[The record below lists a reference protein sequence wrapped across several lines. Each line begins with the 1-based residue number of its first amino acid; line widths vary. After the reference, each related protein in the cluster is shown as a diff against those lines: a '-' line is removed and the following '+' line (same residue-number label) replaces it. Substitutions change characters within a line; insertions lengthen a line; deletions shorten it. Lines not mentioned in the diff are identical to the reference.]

1 MENIRLLLKKN
12 TTSLL
17 VITTGLLIFSSCKKD
32 KNSNEIQISEITA
45 SGNVKQ
51 FMIDYLPG
59 NQTLTAITLKNQAS
73 GSAGSVHVK
82 IAIDT
87 AVSAAGARILPNNG
101 YTPPTLEY
109 DVPAN
114 SSVPVQLTI
123 NRTNLPPDAVYGIG
137 FKIETT
143 SSGTISNGAQKIIL
157 KFDLRNKFDGL
168 YRMTGTMV
176 DIAAPTITGYFPQD
190 VALVTTG
197 PNQVVFI
204 PKDLGI
210 PGVLILSG
218 TSLSYYGSFGPT
230 LNFNASTNQITSVVN
245 SYGQPASNTRSAEI
259 DPSGLNVWDA
269 ATKNIYVKYY
279 QKQPNTVTTPP
290 NIRVY
295 FNSTLTFLG
304 PRF

>member
-1 MENIRLLLKKN
+1 MQNIRLLLN
-12 TTSLL
+12 RATANFL
-17 VITTGLLIFSSCKKD
+17 VIATGLLILSSCKKD
-32 KNSNEIQISEITA
+32 KSSNEIEISEVTA
-45 SGNVKQ
+45 GGNVKS

-73 GSAGSVHVK
+73 GSAGTVKVK

-87 AVSAAGARILPNNG
+87 AVSSAGAKMLPTNA
-101 YTPPTLEY
+101 YTAPTLEY
-109 DVPAN
+109 DVSAN
-114 SSVPVQLTI
+114 SSMPVQLTI
-123 NRTNLPPDAVYGIG
+123 NRSNLPPDAVYGIG

-143 SSGTISNGAQKIIL
+143 SSGTISAAAKSIIL

-168 YRMTGTMV
+168 YRVTGSMV
-176 DIAAPTITGYFPQD
+176 DVAAPTLTGYFPQD
-190 VALVTTG
+190 VAVTTTN

-210 PGVLILSG
+210 PGILILSG
-218 TSLSYYGSFGPT
+218 TSLSYYGSFGPA
-230 LNFNASTNQITSVVN
+230 LNFNQSSNQVTSVVN

-259 DPSGLNVWDA
+259 DPSGVNVWDP
-269 ATKNIYVKYY
+269 ATKNIYVKFY

-295 FNSTLTFLG
+295 FNLTLTYLG